1 MGGVQ
6 LSPQPSAMAQHSNPL
21 KSFAATRLPWAVALG
36 AGVLY
41 LLTLHSWIS
50 FASLTAI
57 SDVGGWTGEAP
68 FEAPLLYLLTLPL
81 KPLPASAVP
90 MAMNTLAALFGALTL
105 AVLVRS
111 VVLLP
116 HDRTKE
122 QRQREQTAHSLLSMP
137 CNWVP
142 ALFAALVCGLQ
153 LSFWQ
158 HATAGTGEMLNV
170 LLFAYVIRCLLEY
183 RIEHKTQWLTRAV
196 LVYAIGITNNWGMIG
211 FLPLFVVALLWTA
224 RMRLFQEGLPLKL
237 ALNGLAGM
245 SLYLLLP
252 LAAVLTG
259 SGESF
264 TDVLMANLGRQ
275 KSFVMN
281 LFSQRLMVLVMASTA
296 ILPLLLVSIRWP
308 ATFGDTN
315 AAASVI
321 TTGLLRLV
329 HFLFLAVCIYVAFD
343 HVVSPRKLVNLPQI
357 TGVGAP
363 FLTFYYLGALSIGYF
378 LGYLLLLSGKEE
390 TRRWRKPSEL
400 AKALN
405 RGLHFGLQIAA
416 AGVIAVLAWRNLEP
430 MVGHNKNG
438 ITSSYTKWLAANLP
452 DGKAILFTD
461 NDMTPQSQLLRAELA
476 QSDAGAQTLLVE
488 THQLASPDY
497 QMRLAKRDS
506 AWPELSSEVA
516 SSKLVDVFLILDQL
530 RAVSADTPIYY
541 LHPSFGYFLE
551 QFYLKPE
558 KGIFRLMPYPTET
571 DSLNKPPLTS
581 EQVATDE
588 TLADDILEQFYLKPE
603 KGIFL
608 KRFATVAEQS
618 KSLWENKFLDSL
630 VITGWLSRNLN
641 HRGVDLARNKQPKAA
656 ETLFLAACKLYEGS
670 RNGNIIAQ
678 ANLHEVNSMSDY
690 DFYEELDQLIEGN
703 KLIDIDGDG
712 KLNNNEVDYSLRTFG
727 PVDES
732 HACFQLGRNFAE
744 KTEIRQAYHEL
755 TRAAERATTFP
766 DPVFFIADM
775 FVSYGLFDKAKLFI
789 ERLETMNKA
798 NPFIPDQQIKLIR
811 LQAGMML
818 TRSGSVETEKFL
830 IDHLKPHMDTVPGLN
845 TLLEFHLDHDQNT
858 KALALLDN
866 WLKAHPKDLDR
877 LKVKGNLLTW
887 LKRHND
893 AIELFQSALPESDS
907 QEQSN
912 LKSLIAA
919 AYTEKGDY
927 KLALENID
935 DAIDRTGKQGFKFQ
949 KAVIYQRMKRHK
961 DAISLLSE
969 LLENGTYNREVLA
982 HRATSYMATKQHDNA
997 REDYQKLR
1005 EFHPDAIGI
1014 YLNLA
1019 QIAEAKGQAFE
1030 ALKNYE
1036 LYLKYADPESAPAE
1050 ELQHVQTRVKQLQ
1063 GDAP

>member
-1 MGGVQ
+1 
-6 LSPQPSAMAQHSNPL
+6 MAQHSNPL

-36 AGVLY
+36 MGVLY

-50 FASLTAI
+50 FASLPAV
-57 SDVGGWTGEAP
+57 SNVGGWTGEAP

-81 KPLPASAVP
+81 RLLPASVMP
-90 MAMNTLAALFGALTL
+90 TAMNALAALFGALTL
-105 AVLVRS
+105 ALLARS

-122 QRQREQTAHSLLSMP
+122 QRQREQTAHSLLSLP
-137 CNWVP
+137 ANWVP

-183 RIEHKTQWLTRAV
+183 RVDHKAQWLTRAV
-196 LVYAIGITNNWGMIG
+196 LVYAVGITNNWGMIG
-211 FLPLFVVALLWTA
+211 FLPLFGVALLWTA
-224 RMRLFQEGLPLKL
+224 RMRLFQDGLPLKL
-237 ALNGLAGM
+237 ALNGLAGL

-252 LAAVLTG
+252 LAAVAFG

-275 KSFVMN
+275 KSFVAN
-281 LFSQRLMVLVMASTA
+281 LFSQRLMVMVMASTA

-329 HFLFLAVCIYVAFD
+329 HFLFLAVCVYVAFD
-343 HVVSPRKLVNLPQI
+343 HVVSPRKLVNLPQV
-357 TGVGAP
+357 TGIGAP

-390 TRRWRKPSEL
+390 LRQWRKPSEL

-405 RGLHFGLQIAA
+405 RGLHIGLQITA

-430 MVGHNKNG
+430 MVDHNKNG
-438 ITSSYTKWLAANLP
+438 ITHSYTKWLAANLP
-452 DGKAILFTD
+452 DDKAILFTD
-461 NDMTPQSQLLRAELA
+461 DDMTPQSQLLRAELA
-476 QSDAGAQTLLVE
+476 RSGAGDNMLLVE
-488 THQLASPDY
+488 THQLASPEY
-497 QMRLAKRDS
+497 QMRLAKRDT
-506 AWPELSSEVA
+506 AWPELTDEVA
-516 SSKLVDVFLILDQL
+516 SSKHVDVFLILDRLQ
-530 RAVSADTPIYY
+530 AVSANTPIYY

-551 QFYLKPE
+551 RFYLKPE

-571 DSLNKPPLTS
+571 DSLDKPSLTG

-588 TLADDILEQFYLKPE
+588 TLADDILE
-603 KGIFL
+603 
-608 KRFATVAEQS
+608 RFATVAEQS
-618 KSLWENKFLDSL
+618 ETLWKNKFLDSL

-641 HRGVDLARNKQPKAA
+641 HRGVDLARNKNPKAPKAA
-656 ETLFLAACKLYEGS
+656 EKLFLAACKLYEGS
-670 RNGNIIAQ
+670 PKGNIIAQ
-678 ANLHEVNSMSDY
+678 ANLRQVNPESNYGFDE
-690 DFYEELDQLIEGN
+690 DLDQLIEAN
-703 KLIDIDGDG
+703 ELIDANSDGE
-712 KLNNNEVDYSLRTFG
+712 LTNNEIDYTLKTYG
-727 PVDES
+727 PVDVPQ
-732 HACFQLGRNFAE
+732 ACFQLGRDFAE

-755 TRAAERATTFP
+755 TRAAERAATFP

-775 FVSYGLFDKAKLFI
+775 FVSYGLSEKAKLFI
-789 ERLETMNKA
+789 ERLEAMNEA

-811 LQAGMML
+811 LQAGLML
-818 TRSGSVETEKFL
+818 ADSDPIETEKYL
-830 IDHLKPHMDTVPGLN
+830 LSQLKPHMDTVPGLN

-866 WLKAHPKDLDR
+866 WLKAHPDDSER
-877 LKVKGNLLTW
+877 LKVKGNLLSW
-887 LKRHND
+887 LKRYDD
-893 AIELFQSALPESDS
+893 AIELFQSALPQADS
-907 QEQSN
+907 QQKSN
-912 LKSLIAA
+912 LHSLIAA
-919 AYTEKGDY
+919 AYTEKGDFD
-927 KLALENID
+927 LALKNINN
-935 DAIDRTGKQGFKFQ
+935 AIDRTGRKGFEFQ
-949 KAVIYQRMKRHK
+949 KAVIYQRMDRHE
-961 DAISLLSE
+961 DAILLLSE
-969 LLENGTYNREVLA
+969 LLENGAYNRELLA
-982 HRATSYMATKQHDNA
+982 HRATSYMATKQYDNA
-997 REDYQKLR
+997 REDYEKLR

-1014 YLNLA
+1014 YLHLA
-1019 QIAEAKGQAFE
+1019 EIAEAKSQSAE

-1050 ELQHVQTRVKQLQ
+1050 ELQRVQTRVKQLQ
-1063 GDAP
+1063 GGTP